1 MNKKCLLYIVLF
13 LCFGIGVRAGNT
25 ITISSTEGA
34 PGDEVT
40 VSIGLTNS
48 DAVSTLQLNIPLDE
62 NVTFVENSGQKGSRC
77 SGHSLSM
84 GVKDGEL
91 NIVIWS
97 YPMKD
102 FTGNSG
108 EVASFRLKLG
118 NQPSTISLTPSKT
131 VLTSSSGQ
139 PLEGTTVIAGDV
151 IVLCAKAEYST
162 MEVDFGEVPI
172 LGTYEQTV
180 TVTNTG
186 NDNLTITALS
196 FSDVNVF
203 SSTTSLP
210 LTVEPGNTA
219 ELNITYKPKERGNI
233 SRTLKVVCNS
243 TSKLNTIALKAKP
256 FAVNELH
263 VQDASGIADEEVTV
277 SMTLNNMDPIIGWQV
292 DFELPD
298 ELEYVD
304 GSFEQSDRSQDH
316 QFGVMHNGQKLTLMA
331 YSMTGKSLTGND
343 GEIASFKVKLVGR
356 NGVTLEPVKTMLT
369 ATVNG
374 VTGNVVSAV
383 YGGYINIQSPQIN
396 CDDTFDFGAVPI
408 TEACER
414 PFTVHNYGSAP
425 LTISRV
431 VFNNDKMSIK
441 ESLPLVIPAGE
452 SKALTVAYNSV
463 EQTAFEGTMNIYSN
477 DPDLRMKS
485 VLVSGSR
492 FAPNFLAVSTSD
504 IDEDGELKIHLSI
517 DNYDAI
523 SGLQFELEYPSQYY
537 EPYADNY
544 ELTTRAKGMT
554 VTSRNAD
561 EKTLR
566 YVCYFYS
573 KEAAIASGEG
583 RVLTIKLRP
592 KTTPVPMG
600 SYSVSIKNV
609 VLGTSAMDNKYSG
622 GNLESTFQVRDI
634 LIGDVNNDG
643 KVTITDA
650 VGIVNYILGNPSDN
664 FNETAADVNHDGK
677 ITITDAVGVVNIILN
692 SGGGSSAPKLET
704 PQTQE
709 APDAEAPEPAEVG
722 EPE

>member
-1 MNKKCLLYIVLF
+1 MNKKRLLYIVLF

-25 ITISSTEGA
+25 ITISSEEGA

-40 VSIGLTNS
+40 VSVSLTNS

-62 NVTFVENSGQKGSRC
+62 NVTFVEGSGQKGSRC
-77 SGHSLSM
+77 SSHSLSM
-84 GVKDGEL
+84 GMKDGEL
-91 NIVIWS
+91 NIVIYS
-97 YPMKD
+97 MSMSA

-118 NQPSTISLTPSKT
+118 NQPSTVSLTPSKS

-139 PLEGTTVIAGDV
+139 TVETSVESGEVTTR
-151 IVLCAKAEYST
+151 CAKAEYST

-172 LGTYEQTV
+172 LGTYTETV

-186 NDNLTITALS
+186 NADLTITALT

-203 SSTTSLP
+203 SSTTSQP
-210 LTVEPGNTA
+210 LTIVPGGS
-219 ELNITYKPKERGNI
+219 EQLDITYKPVERGNI

-277 SMTLNNMDPIIGWQV
+277 RLTMNNMDPIIGWQV

-304 GSFEQSDRSQDH
+304 GSFELSDRKHD
-316 QFGVMHNGQKLTLMA
+316 HNGGVLYKDKKLTLMV
-331 YSMTGKSLTGND
+331 YSMNGQPLTGND
-343 GEIASFKVKLVGR
+343 GDIASFKVKLVGR
-356 NGVTLEPVKTMLT
+356 YGVTLTPTKTVLT

-374 VTGNVVSAV
+374 VTGNVVSAA

-408 TEACER
+408 TEACEK
-414 PFTVHNYGSAP
+414 PLTVGNYGGAP

-431 VFNNDKMSIK
+431 VFSNDKMSVK

-452 SKALTVAYNSV
+452 SKDLTVVYNSV
-463 EQTAFEGTMNIYSN
+463 EQAAFEGTMNIYSN
-477 DPDLRMKS
+477 DPDQRMKS
-485 VLVSGSR
+485 VQVCGSR
-492 FAPNFLAVSTSD
+492 FAPNYLTVSIPD
-504 IDEDGELKIHLSI
+504 VDEDGELKIHLST
-517 DNYDAI
+517 DNYDAV
-523 SGLQFELEYPSQYY
+523 SGLQFEMEYPSQYY
-537 EPYADNY
+537 EPYTDNY
-544 ELTTRAKGMT
+544 ELTTRATGMS

-566 YVCYFYS
+566 YVCYFMS
-573 KEAAIASGEG
+573 GGGIASGEG

-592 KTTPVPMG
+592 KTTLVPQS
-600 SYSVSIKNV
+600 SYTVAIKNI

-650 VGIVNYILGNPSDN
+650 VGIVNYILGNPSGN

-677 ITITDAVGVVNIILN
+677 ITITDAVGVVNIIL
-692 SGGGSSAPKLET
+692 SGEASAPKMELENVDDI
-704 PQTQE
+704 E
-709 APDAEAPEPAEVG
+709 AT